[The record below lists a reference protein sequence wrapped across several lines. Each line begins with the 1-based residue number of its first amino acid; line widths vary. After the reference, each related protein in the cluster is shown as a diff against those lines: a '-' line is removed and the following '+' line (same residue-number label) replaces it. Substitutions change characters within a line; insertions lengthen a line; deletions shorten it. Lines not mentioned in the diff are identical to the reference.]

1 MKKISKITLE
11 NFRAFSGKREINFNN
26 PDDKPVDFVCIYGK
40 NGFGK
45 TSLFDGFEWFFT
57 GEIHLL
63 EKELQSNVSRYAG
76 NVLKNRYASNDE
88 SAGINVEF
96 SDGKQGRRT
105 VVKRSD
111 SINDYGK
118 GMPSGEYKDM
128 VNKKQILPHSKIDSF
143 VYASKPT
150 QMYEEWGNFWDP
162 DNSQRKLFKTIY
174 SVYKTIGNANEDC
187 GDKLRK
193 LLAELTV
200 LEIESKV
207 AEFNKAV
214 SEYNKMVI
222 PGIGKLEPLQYCKNG
237 KIDIQN
243 LLSGEK
249 LVEPLK
255 KLVSDCSYLR
265 VQCEFLENYFKEY
278 KEIEQHQEELFYK
291 RKRWEA
297 IIIKC
302 KEKKE
307 FLEKKKILLSKMN
320 KIRKNRDSIAN
331 VFDERWFVE
340 YQKYLETQTKYT
352 QTNIDIQNNDLQRQ
366 NICKNIEALEESRK
380 SYSLKLNNLSDNYI
394 EWTAQIQELELQEK
408 SILSENKQN
417 KIIEKKDEVEKKIYV
432 YEKELQYLL
441 KASEGDY
448 EKFVQSLEKDKL
460 LQFDWIIQF
469 YERIRKFKDILADC
483 RKKEKEIKIYYE
495 KIKEDIDNL
504 DELLTLAKKEIY
516 KEKTHIC
523 PVCKS
528 PFSNMQELIDKLDL
542 SVQQEILSSAKEQWD
557 INKKMLKKAEEDY
570 ENECSNIREK
580 LANMIYKNQQYIID
594 CNNKIAEYK
603 REVEDN
609 EKHLQE
615 IKDKKEKIKLKVNES
630 IGVEIIELT
639 ELCVKEAYEKKTTD
653 LKMKIEECSRK
664 IDEKQRDIDR
674 LNIKFESG
682 KTILEELEKNKN
694 NFYEDKNNQERLE
707 ILEQRHLFSYDDYLS
722 LVNEY
727 DCEIKKIL
735 FEIKETEKLLQSYRI
750 YSDKNIEKYSMLL
763 NDLKKNPANWV
774 ETYEKYKNNVF
785 KGKIISLK
793 TITKYK
799 KVLEC
804 KENLAQKKIEVLNKC
819 LSNLAIKE
827 YVKKYNRLEE
837 ERIEL
842 QKEKEFIECKL
853 QIAKQI
859 FLSAQKQLEE
869 HIKKIFGGITIS
881 HIYEKIE
888 PHKRFRRLQY
898 QIEFSDEGKPELYVK
913 VLNDEE
919 DGVVPELFFSSAQLN
934 AVALSVFLG
943 GALSSYNSK
952 VKTIFIDD
960 PIGHFDD
967 LNVLSFI
974 DVIRTIIS
982 ETDWQII
989 ISTHEENFY
998 EIMKVKLNPQYY
1010 NSKFL
1015 VFKDEGIVVEDE
1027 VM

>member
-11 NFRAFSGKREINFNN
+11 NFRAFSGKREISFNN
-26 PDDKPVDFVCIYGK
+26 HDDKPVDFVCIYGK

-76 NVLKNRYASNDE
+76 NVLKNRYASSDQ

-150 QMYEEWGNFWDP
+150 QMYDEWGNFWDP

-174 SVYKTIGNANEDC
+174 SVYKMIGNANEDC

-193 LLAELTV
+193 LLAELAV
-200 LEIESKV
+200 LEMESKV
-207 AEFNKAV
+207 EEFNKAV

-255 KLVSDCSYLR
+255 KIISDCSYLK
-265 VQCEFLENYFKEY
+265 VQCEFLENHFKEY
-278 KEIEQHQEELFYK
+278 KEIEQYEEELFYK
-291 RKRWEA
+291 KKRWEA

-307 FLEKKKILLSKMN
+307 FLEKKEILFSKMN
-320 KIRKNRDSIAN
+320 KIRKNRDSIADI
-331 VFDERWFVE
+331 FDEQWFVE

-366 NICKNIEALEESRK
+366 NICRNIEVLKESRK
-380 SYSLKLNNLSDNYI
+380 SYSLKLEILSDNYI
-394 EWTAQIQELELQEK
+394 EWIVQIQELELQER
-408 SILSENKQN
+408 SILNESKQN
-417 KIIEKKDEVEKKIYV
+417 EIIGKKDEAEKKIYA

-441 KASEGDY
+441 KASGGDY
-448 EKFVQSLEKDKL
+448 EKFVKSLEKNEL
-460 LQFDWIIQF
+460 MQFDWIIQF
-469 YERIRKFKDILADC
+469 YERIIKFKATLEDC
-483 RKKEKEIKIYYE
+483 RKKEKEIKFNYE
-495 KIKEDIDNL
+495 KMKEDIDNL
-504 DELLTLAKKEIY
+504 DELLSLAKKEIY
-516 KEKTHIC
+516 KEKTRIC

-542 SVQQEILSSAKEQWD
+542 STQQEILSSTKEQWD
-557 INKKMLKKAEEDY
+557 IGKKMIKKAEEDY
-570 ENECSNIREK
+570 ENECSSVREN

-594 CNNKIAEYK
+594 CKNKLAEHK
-603 REVEDN
+603 KKKEDN

-615 IKDKKEKIKLKVNES
+615 IEDKRENIKLKVRES
-630 IGVEIIELT
+630 TGVEIIEVSKLY
-639 ELCVKEAYEKKTTD
+639 VKEAYEKKTID
-653 LKMKIEECSRK
+653 LKTKIEENCRMV
-664 IDEKQRDIDR
+664 DEKQKDIDR
-674 LNIKFESG
+674 LNIRLESD
-682 KTILEELEKNKN
+682 KKLLEELERIKS
-694 NFYEDKNNQERLE
+694 NFYEDKDNQERLRV
-707 ILEQRHLFSYDDYLS
+707 LEQRQLFSYDDYLA
-722 LVNEY
+722 LIDEY
-727 DCEIKKIL
+727 DCEIEKDL
-735 FEIKETEKLLQSYRI
+735 LEIIKTKKLLQSYRI
-750 YSDKNIEKYSMLL
+750 YNDKNIEIYSLHL
-763 NDLKKNPANWV
+763 NDLEKTPDKWV
-774 ETYEKYKNNVF
+774 DTYKQYKNNVF
-785 KGKIISLK
+785 KRKTISLK
-793 TITKYK
+793 TIVKYK
-799 KVLEC
+799 KNLEY

-819 LSNLAIKE
+819 LGDLAIKE

-837 ERIEL
+837 EKIKL
-842 QKEKEFIECKL
+842 QMEKDFVECKL
-853 QIAKQI
+853 QIAEQI
-859 FLSAQKQLEE
+859 FMSAQKQLEE
-869 HIKKIFGGITIS
+869 HIKKVFGGITIS

-898 QIEFSDEGKPELYVK
+898 QIEFSDDGKPELYVK
-913 VLNDEE
+913 VLNDKE

-934 AVALSVFLG
+934 TVALSVFLG
-943 GALSSYNSK
+943 GALSAYNPK

-1015 VFKDEGIVVEDE
+1015 VFKDEGTVVEDNIL
-1027 VM
+1027 

>member
-408 SILSENKQN
+408 SILSENKRN
-417 KIIEKKDEVEKKIYV
+417 KIIEKKDEVEKKIYA
-432 YEKELQYLL
+432 YEKELQYLV

-448 EKFVQSLEKDKL
+448 EKFVKSLEKDEL

-483 RKKEKEIKIYYE
+483 RKKEKEIKSHYE
-495 KIKEDIDNL
+495 KIKEDNDNL

-516 KEKTHIC
+516 KEKTHTC

-542 SVQQEILSSAKEQWD
+542 SVQQEILSSTKEQWD
-557 INKKMLKKAEEDY
+557 INKKMLKKVEEDY
-570 ENECSNIREK
+570 ENECSNIREN
-580 LANMIYKNQQYIID
+580 LENMIYINQQYIID
-594 CNNKIAEYK
+594 CKNKVAEYK
-603 REVEDN
+603 GEMEDN

-615 IKDKKEKIKLKVNES
+615 IKDKKEKIKLKVSES
-630 IGVEIIELT
+630 TGVEIIEVSKLY
-639 ELCVKEAYEKKTTD
+639 VKEAYDKKTID
-653 LKMKIEECSRK
+653 LKTKIEEYSRK
-664 IDEKQRDIDR
+664 ADEKQRDIDK
-674 LNIKFESG
+674 LNIRIEADK
-682 KTILEELEKNKN
+682 KQLEELEKIKS
-694 NFYEDKNNQERLE
+694 NFYEDKDNQEKLRV
-707 ILEQRHLFSYDDYLS
+707 LEQRQLFSHDDYLA
-722 LVNEY
+722 LINEY
-727 DCEIKKIL
+727 DCELEKNL
-735 FEIKETEKLLQSYRI
+735 LEIEGTEKLLQLYRI
-750 YSDKNIEKYSMLL
+750 YSDKNIERYSLLL
-763 NDLKKNPANWV
+763 NDLEKTPDKWV
-774 ETYEKYKNNVF
+774 DTYKKYKNNVF
-785 KGKIISLK
+785 KRKSISFK
-793 TITKYK
+793 TIAKYK
-799 KVLEC
+799 KNLEC
-804 KENLAQKKIEVLNKC
+804 KEDLAQKKIEVLNKC
-819 LSNLAIKE
+819 LSDLAIKE

-837 ERIEL
+837 ERTKL
-842 QKEKEFIECKL
+842 QMEKEFGECKL

-898 QIEFSDEGKPELYVK
+898 QIEFSDDGKPELYVK

-934 AVALSVFLG
+934 TVALSVFLG
-943 GALSSYNSK
+943 GALSSHNPE

-998 EIMKVKLNPQYY
+998 EIMKVKLNPKYY

-1027 VM
+1027 VL

>member
-76 NVLKNRYASNDE
+76 SVLKNRYASNDE

-174 SVYKTIGNANEDC
+174 SVYKTIGNANEDF
-187 GDKLRK
+187 GDKLHK
-193 LLAELTV
+193 LSAELTV

-222 PGIGKLEPLQYCKNG
+222 PGIGKLESLQYCKNG

-278 KEIEQHQEELFYK
+278 KKIEQYQEELFYK

-331 VFDERWFVE
+331 IFDEQWFVE

-366 NICKNIEALEESRK
+366 NIRKNIEAFEESRK
-380 SYSLKLNNLSDNYI
+380 SYSLKLEILSDSYI

-417 KIIEKKDEVEKKIYV
+417 KIIEKKDELEKKIYV

-441 KASEGDY
+441 KASGGDY
-448 EKFVQSLEKDKL
+448 EKFVESLEKDEL

-469 YERIRKFKDILADC
+469 YEKIRKFKDILADC

-516 KEKTHIC
+516 KEKTHTC
-523 PVCKS
+523 PVCRS

-570 ENECSNIREK
+570 ENECSNIREN

-594 CNNKIAEYK
+594 CNNKVAEYK

-609 EKHLQE
+609 EKHFQE

-630 IGVEIIELT
+630 TGEEIIELT
-639 ELCVKEAYEKKTTD
+639 DLCVKEAYEKKTTD
-653 LKMKIEECSRK
+653 LKTKIEECSRK

-674 LNIKFESG
+674 LNIMFESG

-694 NFYEDKNNQERLE
+694 DFYEDKNNQERLE

-750 YSDKNIEKYSMLL
+750 YSDKNIQKYSMLL
-763 NDLKKNPANWV
+763 NDLKKKPANWV

-785 KGKIISLK
+785 KGNSISLK

-819 LSNLAIKE
+819 LSDLAIKE

-913 VLNDEE
+913 ALNDEE

-934 AVALSVFLG
+934 TVALSVFLG
-943 GALSSYNSK
+943 GALSSHNPE

-998 EIMKVKLNPQYY
+998 EIMKVKLNPKYY
-1010 NSKFL
+1010 NSKETL
-1015 VFKDEGIVVEDE
+1015 INSCISS
-1027 VM
+1027 

>member
-408 SILSENKQN
+408 SILSENKRN
-417 KIIEKKDEVEKKIYV
+417 KIIEKKDEVEKKIYA
-432 YEKELQYLL
+432 YEKELQYLV

-448 EKFVQSLEKDKL
+448 EKFVKSLEKDEL

-483 RKKEKEIKIYYE
+483 RKKEKEIKSHYE
-495 KIKEDIDNL
+495 KIKEDNDNL
-504 DELLTLAKKEIY
+504 DE
-516 KEKTHIC
+516 
-523 PVCKS
+523 
-528 PFSNMQELIDKLDL
+528 
-542 SVQQEILSSAKEQWD
+542 
-557 INKKMLKKAEEDY
+557 
-570 ENECSNIREK
+570 
-580 LANMIYKNQQYIID
+580 
-594 CNNKIAEYK
+594 
-603 REVEDN
+603 
-609 EKHLQE
+609 
-615 IKDKKEKIKLKVNES
+615 
-630 IGVEIIELT
+630 
-639 ELCVKEAYEKKTTD
+639 
-653 LKMKIEECSRK
+653 
-664 IDEKQRDIDR
+664 
-674 LNIKFESG
+674 
-682 KTILEELEKNKN
+682 
-694 NFYEDKNNQERLE
+694 
-707 ILEQRHLFSYDDYLS
+707 
-722 LVNEY
+722 
-727 DCEIKKIL
+727 
-735 FEIKETEKLLQSYRI
+735 
-750 YSDKNIEKYSMLL
+750 
-763 NDLKKNPANWV
+763 
-774 ETYEKYKNNVF
+774 
-785 KGKIISLK
+785 
-793 TITKYK
+793 
-799 KVLEC
+799 
-804 KENLAQKKIEVLNKC
+804 
-819 LSNLAIKE
+819 
-827 YVKKYNRLEE
+827 
-837 ERIEL
+837 
-842 QKEKEFIECKL
+842 
-853 QIAKQI
+853 
-859 FLSAQKQLEE
+859 
-869 HIKKIFGGITIS
+869 
-881 HIYEKIE
+881 
-888 PHKRFRRLQY
+888 
-898 QIEFSDEGKPELYVK
+898 
-913 VLNDEE
+913 
-919 DGVVPELFFSSAQLN
+919 PELFTTLPRMWLKA
-934 AVALSVFLG
+934 
-943 GALSSYNSK
+943 
-952 VKTIFIDD
+952 T
-960 PIGHFDD
+960 
-967 LNVLSFI
+967 
-974 DVIRTIIS
+974 
-982 ETDWQII
+982 
-989 ISTHEENFY
+989 
-998 EIMKVKLNPQYY
+998 
-1010 NSKFL
+1010 
-1015 VFKDEGIVVEDE
+1015 
-1027 VM
+1027 

>member
-394 EWTAQIQELELQEK
+394 EWTA
-408 SILSENKQN
+408 
-417 KIIEKKDEVEKKIYV
+417 
-432 YEKELQYLL
+432 
-441 KASEGDY
+441 
-448 EKFVQSLEKDKL
+448 
-460 LQFDWIIQF
+460 
-469 YERIRKFKDILADC
+469 
-483 RKKEKEIKIYYE
+483 
-495 KIKEDIDNL
+495 
-504 DELLTLAKKEIY
+504 
-516 KEKTHIC
+516 
-523 PVCKS
+523 
-528 PFSNMQELIDKLDL
+528 
-542 SVQQEILSSAKEQWD
+542 
-557 INKKMLKKAEEDY
+557 
-570 ENECSNIREK
+570 
-580 LANMIYKNQQYIID
+580 
-594 CNNKIAEYK
+594 
-603 REVEDN
+603 
-609 EKHLQE
+609 
-615 IKDKKEKIKLKVNES
+615 
-630 IGVEIIELT
+630 
-639 ELCVKEAYEKKTTD
+639 
-653 LKMKIEECSRK
+653 
-664 IDEKQRDIDR
+664 
-674 LNIKFESG
+674 
-682 KTILEELEKNKN
+682 
-694 NFYEDKNNQERLE
+694 
-707 ILEQRHLFSYDDYLS
+707 
-722 LVNEY
+722 
-727 DCEIKKIL
+727 
-735 FEIKETEKLLQSYRI
+735 
-750 YSDKNIEKYSMLL
+750 
-763 NDLKKNPANWV
+763 
-774 ETYEKYKNNVF
+774 
-785 KGKIISLK
+785 
-793 TITKYK
+793 
-799 KVLEC
+799 
-804 KENLAQKKIEVLNKC
+804 
-819 LSNLAIKE
+819 
-827 YVKKYNRLEE
+827 
-837 ERIEL
+837 
-842 QKEKEFIECKL
+842 
-853 QIAKQI
+853 
-859 FLSAQKQLEE
+859 
-869 HIKKIFGGITIS
+869 
-881 HIYEKIE
+881 
-888 PHKRFRRLQY
+888 
-898 QIEFSDEGKPELYVK
+898 
-913 VLNDEE
+913 
-919 DGVVPELFFSSAQLN
+919 
-934 AVALSVFLG
+934 
-943 GALSSYNSK
+943 
-952 VKTIFIDD
+952 
-960 PIGHFDD
+960 
-967 LNVLSFI
+967 
-974 DVIRTIIS
+974 
-982 ETDWQII
+982 
-989 ISTHEENFY
+989 
-998 EIMKVKLNPQYY
+998 
-1010 NSKFL
+1010 
-1015 VFKDEGIVVEDE
+1015 
-1027 VM
+1027 